1 VAEQYPLDSRNS
13 ILFPPDIAGKE
24 IEIRM
29 IVSKGNNPMDGI
41 LVASGNNTNGYSL
54 YIFEDALH
62 FAVVQDEK
70 LTLISTKKPLPE
82 EQFIIN
88 ATLVEDGSMS
98 LKINGEEIGKAKTIG
113 LFKEELSPRRV
124 RVGQNDS
131 RNQVG
136 KYVGGWMFSG
146 RISNKSTLALKK
158 PGTDLDLLGSSATTV
173 SANGTTMVKL
183 SVVPHE
189 MKFDKATFTVK
200 AGSQVTIDFENP
212 DFMQHN
218 LVIGQKG
225 SMEIIG
231 KAADELA
238 RDPKGAE
245 QNYVPKIPQV
255 IAATLL
261 VDPEGRESLVFIAP
275 TEPGEYPFVCTVPGH
290 WRIMNGI
297 MKVE

>member
-1 VAEQYPLDSRNS
+1 
-13 ILFPPDIAGKE
+13 
-24 IEIRM
+24 M
-29 IVSKGNNPMDGI
+29 
-41 LVASGNNTNGYSL
+41 
-54 YIFEDALH
+54 
-62 FAVVQDEK
+62 
-70 LTLISTKKPLPE
+70 
-82 EQFIIN
+82 
-88 ATLVEDGSMS
+88 
-98 LKINGEEIGKAKTIG
+98 G
-113 LFKEELSPRRV
+113 LFAAELTPKRV

-136 KYVGGWMFSG
+136 KYEGGWMFSG

-158 PGTDLDLLGSSATTV
+158 PGSDVQMMADAGSPTTA
-173 SANGTTMVKL
+173 ANGTTLIKL
-183 SVVPHE
+183 GVIPHE
-189 MKFDKATFTVK
+189 MKFTLASFRVK

-231 KAADELA
+231 EAADALA

-261 VDPEGRESLVFIAP
+261 VDPEGRESIVFTAP
-275 TEPGEYPFVCTVPGH
+275 TEPGDYPFVCTVPGH